1 MTLVFTASEALDGFA
16 FANQIK
22 AEPAGQC
29 ETQLLKEHKNG
40 LEYTFTLTAKTA
52 NTECTVSVKKDGITD
67 RSHGKAVEQDATFK
81 WTFGTVTDFFFFEA
95 GKEIITSTAKKR
107 RREWNSSD
115 FINCLF
121 SILHKSGI
129 ELLHTVYM
137 KFLVSSENLYGTQML
152 GPSKCRF
159 QWCFSISR
167 FTSAFI
173 FISN

>member
-1 MTLVFTASEALDGFA
+1 MTLVFTASEALDGFT

-81 WTFGTVTDFFFFEA
+81 WTFGTVTDFFFFKPEKKLSQA
-95 GKEIITSTAKKR
+95 LRRNVAANGILVTSSIVCFR
-107 RREWNSSD
+107 
-115 FINCLF
+115 F
-121 SILHKSGI
+121 SIKA
-129 ELLHTVYM
+129 
-137 KFLVSSENLYGTQML
+137 
-152 GPSKCRF
+152 P
-159 QWCFSISR
+159 
-167 FTSAFI
+167 
-173 FISN
+173 